1 MLKASTLSADPSQLV
16 TALFALLPLPVAIV
30 NDANDI
36 VIANSYFT
44 ETFPGVKNLGTMS
57 MHEVVVE
64 GRGTFDLELLPLND
78 QGLQICYGVDVS
90 NEACL
95 RGQLTTLEQQ
105 LKSRFKPADTNQ
117 SFDVNEAVRNVIR
130 LRQQQLN
137 DAKIVVS
144 MNLHSKLPPV
154 KGDPK
159 AIEKVLKVFLSNAEH
174 AIRSAEQSGSIHI
187 RTWSENGRVRMSICD
202 SGCGMSARHLHASSV
217 SVAIGLCAEIIKDHG
232 GELVRWNSYSSG
244 SIYTMELPAASETT

>member
-1 MLKASTLSADPSQLV
+1 MAKAPTLSADSSQLV
-16 TALFALLPLPVAIV
+16 TTLFALLPLPVAIV

-44 ETFPGVKNLGTMS
+44 ETFPGVKNLDAVS

-130 LRQQQLN
+130 MRQQQLN
-137 DAKIVVS
+137 DARIVVS
-144 MNLHSKLPPV
+144 LN
-154 KGDPK
+154 
-159 AIEKVLKVFLSNAEH
+159 
-174 AIRSAEQSGSIHI
+174 
-187 RTWSENGRVRMSICD
+187 
-202 SGCGMSARHLHASSV
+202 
-217 SVAIGLCAEIIKDHG
+217 
-232 GELVRWNSYSSG
+232 
-244 SIYTMELPAASETT
+244 